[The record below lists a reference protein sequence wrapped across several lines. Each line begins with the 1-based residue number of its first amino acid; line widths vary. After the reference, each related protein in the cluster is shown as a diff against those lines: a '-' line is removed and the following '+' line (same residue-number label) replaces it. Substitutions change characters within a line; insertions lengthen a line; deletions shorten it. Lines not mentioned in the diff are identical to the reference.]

1 MHSIPQSG
9 VNCAKHTSCR
19 WGKLTGER
27 FVAYSTESETGGF
40 RQLGSRFENERVFRL
55 ASVETSGVGAVTR
68 IGDLHDTHQD
78 PSAARPTGG
87 HQDPSP
93 ATGGQHRN
101 QASMASLV
109 RNSV

>member
-1 MHSIPQSG
+1 MEGRLESG
-9 VNCAKHTSCR
+9 
-19 WGKLTGER
+19 
-27 FVAYSTESETGGF
+27 ET
-40 RQLGSRFENERVFRL
+40 
-55 ASVETSGVGAVTR
+55 TSGVGAVTR
-68 IGDLHDTHQD
+68 FGDLHDTHQD